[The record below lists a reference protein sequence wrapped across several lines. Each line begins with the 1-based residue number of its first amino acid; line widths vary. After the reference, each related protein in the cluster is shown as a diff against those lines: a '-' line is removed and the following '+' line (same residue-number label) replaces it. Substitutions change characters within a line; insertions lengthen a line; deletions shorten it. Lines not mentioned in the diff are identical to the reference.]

1 MIKNV
6 RLITINGL
14 LKPVM
19 NLKTGQTKRFR

>member
-1 MIKNV
+1 MMQNA
-6 RLITINGL
+6 RFITINGL